1 MYRDVGVPLA
11 RVVVMVRDV
20 WCERPL
26 RLELVVCLLY
36 RKAGPIR
43 WV

>member
-1 MYRDVGVPLA
+1 MYRDVSIPLA
-11 RVVVMVRDV
+11 RIVVVVGDV

-26 RLELVVCLLY
+26 WLELVICLLY
-36 RKAGPIR
+36 REAGPIR